1 MDFAVGDHVVYN
13 PSIAGLAKPS
23 IRYYDHC
30 IITKIIDEYVIVRF
44 RKFNPRINSVGMFTS
59 FFSSEI
65 GYEPM
70 ILKTSITH
78 APYTRKGLK
87 HITDALI
94 KSIPGA
100 VQAREARRIMLLK
113 TSISIR
119 IQGPSQI
126 IQEFIT
132 SNKRCFTPLPPP
144 EL

>member
-13 PSIAGLAKPS
+13 PSISGLAKPS
-23 IRYYDHC
+23 KRHYDHC
-30 IITKIIDEYVIVRF
+30 IITEIIDEYVKVRF
-44 RKFNPRINSVGMFTS
+44 RKLEPTQSRFTS
-59 FFSSEI
+59 FFASEI

-87 HITDALI
+87 PITDALI

-100 VQAREARRIMLLK
+100 VQAREARRVMLLK

-119 IQGPSQI
+119 IQGPPQI

-132 SNKRCFTPLPPP
+132 THKRCFSPLPPP